1 MYCVVTNDPEFQCL
15 TTDSY
20 FSLIVSVICSC
31 VFVMNVCNRI
41 QVTGQ
46 PPSIPGLMAK
56 RQNKKQNGGI
66 DNHMLAFKLLHGGYM
81 ATPESCQVRINNP
94 FLVIGFLETEI

>member
-1 MYCVVTNDPEFQCL
+1 MT
-15 TTDSY
+15 
-20 FSLIVSVICSC
+20 
-31 VFVMNVCNRI
+31 VCNRI

-56 RQNKKQNGGI
+56 RQNEKQNGGI
-66 DNHMLAFKLLHGGYM
+66 DNHMLAFKLLLGGYM